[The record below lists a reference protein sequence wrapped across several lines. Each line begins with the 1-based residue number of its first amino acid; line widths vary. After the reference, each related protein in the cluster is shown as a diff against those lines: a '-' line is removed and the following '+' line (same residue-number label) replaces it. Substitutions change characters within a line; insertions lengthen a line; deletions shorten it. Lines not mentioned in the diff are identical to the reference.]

1 MESDSWT
8 ANIPYHGSCPKCHHF
23 HINHSFSFRI
33 DPGTHTRLCCER
45 CGHFMFGLGGT
56 SIQSSLA
63 SVETV
68 DSIKTDH
75 SDPYLA
81 PLTLGNLP
89 EESKESVK
97 TDHSDPCR
105 PPLPPRN
112 VPEESKESYPPAA
125 KPESESSDIFQVTSL
140 PRKKLAT
147 FNRFKGIANKIS
159 RPFRKRVSP
168 TDQKVDNQ
176 TETQSFPTEDSE
188 IRFARLRARRREKTL
203 YKLRLLNDP
212 KDGFEAG
219 PSATTPEIYV
229 PDYIY
234 GQTFSGST
242 ESIPSDHARN
252 PGPFT
257 DSQFFPKK
265 RRGQRQNE
273 HTPSNWREKS
283 SINSIHSIDSCI
295 SVRTSISISYP
306 SGDGR
311 RKRIEHRTHSAVE
324 ARKTGLTKAKEDT
337 KDLFSLIRRGK
348 EGSPATES
356 LYIIEDPGSL
366 HKRSSSLSMLPQA
379 KAAHSMPR
387 RTSNLLDQNDDLAK
401 EPGRRNSLLETA
413 LQRSYPSS
421 PSDFDKAAEELMV
434 RIWKPGSSLP
444 GKAVEDAN
452 ATHGTKTEASIAPP
466 YDDSSPVRPQI
477 LNDDG
482 LDRSSDFWPPS
493 PILPLDRSFQASSQF
508 DDSFEQSPAKSEDY
522 PLAVKP
528 EQGVDENLQDSRI
541 TRMNDKVFR
550 LRWRCVSDL
559 TV

>member
-1 MESDSWT
+1 MESD
-8 ANIPYHGSCPKCHHF
+8 
-23 HINHSFSFRI
+23 
-33 DPGTHTRLCCER
+33 
-45 CGHFMFGLGGT
+45 
-56 SIQSSLA
+56 
-63 SVETV
+63 
-68 DSIKTDH
+68 

-81 PLTLGNLP
+81 PSQAL
-89 EESKESVK
+89 
-97 TDHSDPCR
+97 
-105 PPLPPRN
+105 RN
-112 VPEESKESYPPAA
+112 VPEESKESFPPPA
-125 KPESESSDIFQVTSL
+125 KPESESSDIFHVTSL
-140 PRKKLAT
+140 PPKKLAT
-147 FNRFKGIANKIS
+147 FNRVKGIANKIS

-176 TETQSFPTEDSE
+176 TETQSFPIEDPE
-188 IRFARLRARRREKTL
+188 IIARLRARRREKAL
-203 YKLRLLNDP
+203 YKLQLLNDP

-219 PSATTPEIYV
+219 PSATTPEMYA
-229 PDYIY
+229 PHYLS

-242 ESIPSDHARN
+242 ESIPSDRARN
-252 PGPFT
+252 LGPFT

-324 ARKTGLTKAKEDT
+324 ARKTRLTKAKDDT
-337 KDLFSLIRRGK
+337 KDSFSLLRRGK
-348 EGSPATES
+348 EGSPGSES
-356 LYIIEDPGSL
+356 LSFGEERGFL
-366 HKRSSSLSMLPQA
+366 HKRSLSLSMLPQA
-379 KAAHSMPR
+379 KAAQSMNLGTDNPR

-401 EPGRRNSLLETA
+401 EPGRRNSLLEKA
-413 LQRSYPSS
+413 PLPLQRSYPSS
-421 PSDFDKAAEELMV
+421 PSDSGKAARE
-434 RIWKPGSSLP
+434 RILKPRSSLP

-452 ATHGTKTEASIAPP
+452 ASHGTKKEASIAPP
-466 YDDSSPVRPQI
+466 YDDSSPVRPQP
-477 LNDDG
+477 LNADG
-482 LDRSSDFWPPS
+482 LDRYSELCPPLPS
-493 PILPLDRSFQASSQF
+493 PLLDWSFQASSQF
-508 DDSFEQSPAKSEDY
+508 DDSFEQSPAKSEDH
-522 PLAVKP
+522 PLPVKS

>member
-8 ANIPYHGSCPKCHHF
+8 VDIPYHGSCTKCHHF
-23 HINHSFSFRI
+23 HINHTFSFRT

-45 CGHFMFGLGGT
+45 CGHVMFGLGGT

-68 DSIKTDH
+68 DSVKTDH

-81 PLTLGNLP
+81 PSAL
-89 EESKESVK
+89 
-97 TDHSDPCR
+97 
-105 PPLPPRN
+105 RN
-112 VPEESKESYPPAA
+112 VPEESKESFPPPA

-140 PRKKLAT
+140 PPKKLAT
-147 FNRFKGIANKIS
+147 FNRVKGIANKIS

-188 IRFARLRARRREKTL
+188 IRVARLRARRREKTL

-219 PSATTPEIYV
+219 PSATTPEIYA
-229 PDYIY
+229 PDYLS

-242 ESIPSDHARN
+242 ESIPSDRARN
-252 PGPFT
+252 LGPFT

-324 ARKTGLTKAKEDT
+324 ARKTRLTKAKDDT
-337 KDLFSLIRRGK
+337 KDLFSLLRRGK
-348 EGSPATES
+348 EGSPGSES
-356 LYIIEDPGSL
+356 LSFGEERGFP
-366 HKRSSSLSMLPQA
+366 HKRSLSLSMLPQA
-379 KAAHSMPR
+379 KAAQSMNLGTDDPR

-401 EPGRRNSLLETA
+401 EPGRPNSLLETA
-413 LQRSYPSS
+413 PLPLQRSYPSS
-421 PSDFDKAAEELMV
+421 PSDSVKEARELIV
-434 RIWKPGSSLP
+434 RILKPGSSLP

-452 ATHGTKTEASIAPP
+452 ATHGTKKEASIAPP
-466 YDDSSPVRPQI
+466 YDDSLPVRPQL
-477 LNDDG
+477 LNADG
-482 LDRSSDFWPPS
+482 LDRSSDLCLPS
-493 PILPLDRSFQASSQF
+493 PNLSLDRSFLASSQF
-508 DDSFEQSPAKSEDY
+508 DDSFEQSPVKSEDH
-522 PLAVKP
+522 PLPVKS

>member
-1 MESDSWT
+1 M
-8 ANIPYHGSCPKCHHF
+8 
-23 HINHSFSFRI
+23 
-33 DPGTHTRLCCER
+33 
-45 CGHFMFGLGGT
+45 
-56 SIQSSLA
+56 
-63 SVETV
+63 
-68 DSIKTDH
+68 
-75 SDPYLA
+75 
-81 PLTLGNLP
+81 
-89 EESKESVK
+89 
-97 TDHSDPCR
+97 
-105 PPLPPRN
+105 
-112 VPEESKESYPPAA
+112 
-125 KPESESSDIFQVTSL
+125 
-140 PRKKLAT
+140 
-147 FNRFKGIANKIS
+147 
-159 RPFRKRVSP
+159 
-168 TDQKVDNQ
+168 DNQ
-176 TETQSFPTEDSE
+176 TEMQSFPTEYSE
-188 IRFARLRARRREKTL
+188 ISALLRARRREKTL

-252 PGPFT
+252 LGPFT

-324 ARKTGLTKAKEDT
+324 ARKTRLTKATDDT
-337 KDLFSLIRRGK
+337 KDLFSLLRRGK
-348 EGSPATES
+348 EGSPGSES
-356 LYIIEDPGSL
+356 LSFGEERGFL
-366 HKRSSSLSMLPQA
+366 HKRSLSLSMLPQA
-379 KAAHSMPR
+379 KAARSMNLGTDDPR

-401 EPGRRNSLLETA
+401 EPGRRNTLLETA
-413 LQRSYPSS
+413 RLPLQRSYPSS
-421 PSDFDKAAEELMV
+421 PSDFDEAAEELMV

-452 ATHGTKTEASIAPP
+452 ATHGTKKEASIGPP

-477 LNDDG
+477 LNADG
-482 LDRSSDFWPPS
+482 LDRSSDLWPPS
-493 PILPLDRSFQASSQF
+493 PILPPDRSFQASSQF
-508 DDSFEQSPAKSEDY
+508 DDSFEQSPAKSEDH
-522 PLAVKP
+522 PLPVKS